1 MSMERGYGRHGQDQR
16 TPIAVF
22 YDCQNVDAACVH
34 AVHAHFAH
42 TSADAASN
50 KRTGGNNRNGI
61 VSQHAYADW
70 SCPFVQKWRR
80 VNHTYGIVP
89 VQCDAI
95 KGKNSC
101 DIKMAVDVISMSQSL
116 LPYIKTFVLVS
127 SDYDFRYVAEK
138 LVSMGKT
145 VIGMGYRNVSNPR
158 IGAYYS
164 EYIYLDSKTKE
175 KGHAHWR
182 PKVPRE
188 RENIRITIV
197 DDDNYDNDHDNDHDN
212 DRDNDHDNDR
222 DDGIDVDLTIEV
234 DTETPSNQ
242 TDSDEVA
249 TSVSRHAGVADIVVK
264 REETEANIVL
274 EDQDEGSGGV
284 PCREKG
290 EHVDDVHEPSHTGVI
305 VLDDDDDA
313 MHNTRRMTRREHLGK
328 HVLPDGFERPP
339 RTEKDAQ
346 NEVSRFSTKCE
357 VKIEGHRRAPRKH
370 RQAQAATPAAT
381 EGPRKRIR
389 AHDKDAVL

>member
-1 MSMERGYGRHGQDQR
+1 M
-16 TPIAVF
+16 
-22 YDCQNVDAACVH
+22 
-34 AVHAHFAH
+34 
-42 TSADAASN
+42 
-50 KRTGGNNRNGI
+50 
-61 VSQHAYADW
+61 
-70 SCPFVQKWRR
+70 
-80 VNHTYGIVP
+80 
-89 VQCDAI
+89 
-95 KGKNSC
+95 
-101 DIKMAVDVISMSQSL
+101 
-116 LPYIKTFVLVS
+116 LVS

-145 VIGMGYRNVSNPR
+145 VIGMGYRNASNPR

-175 KGHAHWR
+175 KGYAHWR

-222 DDGIDVDLTIEV
+222 DDGIDVDLTADV

-242 TDSDEVA
+242 TDSDDVA

-313 MHNTRRMTRREHLGK
+313 MHNTKKNDEEEKHISENMYYLMERNDRLEREK
-328 HVLPDGFERPP
+328 R
-339 RTEKDAQ
+339 DAQ
-346 NEVSRFSTKCE
+346 DEVSRFSTKCE
-357 VKIEGHRRAPRKH
+357 VYRKDIAGLH
-370 RQAQAATPAAT
+370 ANIAKLKQQHQQQLKAL
-381 EGPRKRIR
+381 EKRIR
-389 AHDKDAVL
+389 AHDNDAVL